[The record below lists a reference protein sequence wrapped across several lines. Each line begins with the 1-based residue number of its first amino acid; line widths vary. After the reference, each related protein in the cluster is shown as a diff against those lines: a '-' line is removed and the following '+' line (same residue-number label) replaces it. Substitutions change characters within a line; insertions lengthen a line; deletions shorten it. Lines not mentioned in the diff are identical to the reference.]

1 MPLLMLQN
9 FSGLLRGL
17 ITNDEPENYEQV
29 ATDWLLALFVVA
41 FIWMA
46 VMLVFELYRKWR
58 QVHAEG
64 RVWGT
69 GRILIWMLLGLAP
82 VLATVVAIYY
92 YSLDFQTVVGT
103 PGLFKGIVV
112 GWLLYVLMFL
122 FSHLFGDLRRDLF
135 HR

>member
-1 MPLLMLQN
+1 MMQSL
-9 FSGLLRGL
+9 SGLLRGL
-17 ITNDEPENYEQV
+17 ITNDQPENYEEV

-46 VMLVFELYRKWR
+46 VMLVVELYRKWR

-64 RVWGT
+64 RLWGT
-69 GRILIWMLLGLAP
+69 VRILVWMLLGLAP
-82 VLATVVAIYY
+82 VLVTVLVVYY

-112 GWLLYVLMFL
+112 GWFLYVLMFL
-122 FSHLFGDLRRDLF
+122 FGHLFGDLRRDLF